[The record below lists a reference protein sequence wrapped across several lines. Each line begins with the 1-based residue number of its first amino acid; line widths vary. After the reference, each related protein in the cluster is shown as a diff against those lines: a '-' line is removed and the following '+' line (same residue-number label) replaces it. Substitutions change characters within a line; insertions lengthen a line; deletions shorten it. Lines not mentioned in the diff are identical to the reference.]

1 MNGIPTVADN
11 SRKELRKYLAEHGT
25 LRTIPKRHPTLGTL
39 VDNIRTGVI
48 PVPNDCRKELDE
60 NGFVWDIQRARWDL
74 EYMLEFRT
82 YLAEHG
88 TLRTIPKRHPTLGT
102 VIDNIRTGITS
113 VPNDCRKELDE
124 NGFVWHQAACQTGER
139 LVCSLTSLLL
149 A

>member
-1 MNGIPTVADN
+1 MGDMNGCCCCTRAID

-60 NGFVWDIQRARWDL
+60 NGFVW
-74 EYMLEFRT
+74 
-82 YLAEHG
+82 
-88 TLRTIPKRHPTLGT
+88 
-102 VIDNIRTGITS
+102 
-113 VPNDCRKELDE
+113 
-124 NGFVWHQAACQTGER
+124 HQAACQTGER